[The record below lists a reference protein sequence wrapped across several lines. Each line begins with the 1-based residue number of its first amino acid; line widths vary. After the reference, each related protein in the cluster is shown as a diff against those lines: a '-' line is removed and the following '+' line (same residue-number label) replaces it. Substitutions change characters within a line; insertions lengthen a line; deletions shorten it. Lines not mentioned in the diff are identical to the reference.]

1 MYSML
6 KKNLPTTLLA
16 GALACLLLAPN
27 AHAFWGKEKKAEEV
41 KNAAAPSVVNIAV
54 LLSSPK
60 EEPYNTALIQSL
72 ERMKAE
78 KPEGID
84 LQWTIT
90 ENVAPSDSERVL
102 RSVAESGKYDIIWAH
117 SSSFVAADA
126 ALVDDFPNI
135 LWVFA
140 GAAHKNRGGNFYHVV
155 TYPHEPAYLAGIIA
169 GMMTKNDTI
178 GAVAAFPFADV
189 NVQVNGFVEG
199 AKSVNPNLKVKMTY
213 IESWYDPT
221 KAKEAALAQIASG
234 ADYIYAERFG
244 PFDACKE
251 KEVFSFGQYVDQND
265 LAPTVVVTSAMANW
279 DPTIKLVVKDWLAH
293 ASNGTPYN
301 APKEDVIFFMKD
313 GGAELAP
320 FHSFET
326 ELPKKVLS
334 AVDAAK
340 KDIMSGKLT
349 VPIIEGPVQS
359 N

>member
-1 MYSML
+1 MYSMFR
-6 KKNLPTTLLA
+6 KNLPVAVLCGLLA
-16 GALACLLLAPN
+16 GMLCAPN
-27 AHAFWGKEKKAEEV
+27 AHALWGKKKAEEV
-41 KNAAAPSVVNIAV
+41 TKTDKPAVVNIAV

-72 ERMKAE
+72 ERMKTA
-78 KPEGID
+78 KPEGLD

-90 ENVAPSDSERVL
+90 ENVAPSDAERVL
-102 RSVAESGKYDIIWAH
+102 RSVAESGKYNIIWAH
-117 SSSFVAADA
+117 SSSFVAADP
-126 ALVDDFPNI
+126 ALVDDFPEI
-135 LWVFA
+135 MWVFA
-140 GAAHKNRGGNFYHVV
+140 GAAHKNKGGNFYHVV

-189 NVQVNGFVEG
+189 SVQVHGFVEG

-265 LAPTVVVTSAMANW
+265 LAPTVVITSALAYW
-279 DPTIKLVVKDWLAH
+279 DPTIQLVVKDWLAH
-293 ASNGTPYN
+293 AVNGTPFN
-301 APKEDVIFFMKD
+301 APKEDIIFFMKD
-313 GGAELAP
+313 GGAGLAP
-320 FHSFET
+320 FHDFEST
-326 ELPKKVLS
+326 LPKEVLDKVE
-334 AVDAAK
+334 AVK
-340 KDIMSGKLT
+340 QDIMSGKLV
-349 VPIIEGPVQS
+349 VPIIEDPVQS